1 MRRSRASRVLAVAA
15 VVMAVIAAVAWSRAP
30 RRDTGVLLI
39 RVSDGARER
48 LTAME
53 GATSWSRDGR
63 RVFVSGDTVDSLSY
77 VFAVFAGGRRVSE
90 RAVRSP
96 AVLGGEVAVSPGEQR
111 IAFVRAPRGSQ
122 LVTGDLTVAR
132 LGSGVS
138 HRLLGRAVGT
148 PAWSPDGKRIAV
160 ERYSRRE
167 ATGVPG
173 KRDDASR
180 IAIVRSDRSGPGR
193 SAGRGESP
201 TWLPD
206 GRLLVLV
213 DTRRSSRLV
222 VRRSDGTGRQ
232 AVLRDVRGGEWEL
245 SPDGRYVAVAAA
257 GQGSP
262 HYHVTLVD
270 LATSSSRRLS
280 DETAGDI
287 TWSPNG
293 DQLAATVG
301 DRIVLLD
308 PSGQT
313 APRTLAQI
321 SKRLLS
327 RPGWSPDGRQI
338 AVSALVDRPYRD

>member
-1 MRRSRASRVLAVAA
+1 MRRSRASRVLAVTA
-15 VVMAVIAAVAWSRAP
+15 VVMAVIAAVAGSRAP

-111 IAFVRAPRGSQ
+111 IAFVRAPRGSR
-122 LVTGDLTVAR
+122 LVTGDLTVAQ

-138 HRLLGRAVGT
+138 HRLLGRSVGT

-167 ATGVPG
+167 ATGVVG

-180 IAIVRSDRSGPGR
+180 VAIVRSDGSGPVR
-193 SAGRGESP
+193 SAGRGEAP

-206 GRLLVLV
+206 GRLLLLV
-213 DTRRSSRLV
+213 DTRRSRAWSSRDLTAPGA
-222 VRRSDGTGRQ
+222 RRSC
-232 AVLRDVRGGEWEL
+232 AMC
-245 SPDGRYVAVAAA
+245 AAA
-257 GQGSP
+257 NG
-262 HYHVTLVD
+262 
-270 LATSSSRRLS
+270 SSRR
-280 DETAGDI
+280 TAAM
-287 TWSPNG
+287 SP
-293 DQLAATVG
+293 
-301 DRIVLLD
+301 
-308 PSGQT
+308 
-313 APRTLAQI
+313 
-321 SKRLLS
+321 
-327 RPGWSPDGRQI
+327 
-338 AVSALVDRPYRD
+338 